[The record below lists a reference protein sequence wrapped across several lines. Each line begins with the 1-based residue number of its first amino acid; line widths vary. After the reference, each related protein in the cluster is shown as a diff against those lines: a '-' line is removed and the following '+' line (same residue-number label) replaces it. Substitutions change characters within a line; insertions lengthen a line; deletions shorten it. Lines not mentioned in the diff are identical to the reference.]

1 MEEEY
6 WINSYFSVARYYG
19 GMILDGKRFLIVN
32 KEGKPCVITPGQPAD
47 LIDERYLP
55 IYRKIG
61 RDRFIEIL
69 KQHRYEVL
77 TPEKF
82 KQYASKQ

>member
-6 WINSYFSVARYYG
+6 WINSYFSVARHYG

-32 KEGKPCVITPGQPAD
+32 KEGKQCAFAPGQPAD
-47 LIDERYLP
+47 MIDERYLP

-69 KQHRYEVL
+69 KAHNREEL
-77 TPEKF
+77 TPELF
-82 KQYASKQ
+82 KKYIV